1 MKMKK
6 SVEKPR
12 GVGTNRDDPWL
23 YSCWARVFSHCCWVP
38 GESLRPPSL
47 SSPPPSHPLSFS
59 GAGREGCPSAG
70 WPSVSRMTI
79 LSDGP
84 PLQVGMRQISYCI
97 YMFTYFLLITIW
109 PVDEKL
115 NFHIRIFFRPKNI
128 EIFQIFISYV
138 YEQCTTLFRGF

>member
-1 MKMKK
+1 MRMKK
-6 SVEKPR
+6 KMLRNPEGLGPTETIH
-12 GVGTNRDDPWL
+12 GCILVGRECSRT
-23 YSCWARVFSHCCWVP
+23 AA
-38 GESLRPPSL
+38 ESLERVSAPPLSL

-79 LSDGP
+79 LSDGA
-84 PLQVGMRQISYCI
+84 PLQVGMRQIFYI
-97 YMFTYFLLITIW
+97 FFTYFLLITIW

-138 YEQCTTLFRGF
+138 Y